1 MPVNI
6 LVEEFV
12 EKLKTYVFCLDNR
25 EEYEYRTRN
34 QLEISFMYKRDGS
47 TIVSLKYV
55 GSVVEQLVISD
66 QELQELLL
74 LLKEQ
79 FMLKQNG
86 RIGTDIVIS
95 HSPILQLDHHE
106 VQSVLLERGSVGE
119 FRPYDM
125 TIFFKCTDP
134 TTLNQPFY

>member
-1 MPVNI
+1 MPVNV

-34 QLEISFMYKRDGS
+34 QLEVSFVYKRDGS
-47 TIVSLKYV
+47 TVVALKYIGAV
-55 GSVVEQLVISD
+55 IEQLVISD
-66 QELQELLL
+66 KELQELLL

-79 FMLKQNG
+79 FVLKQNG
-86 RIGTDIVIS
+86 RIGNDIIVN
-95 HSPILQLDHHE
+95 HSPVLQLDHHE
-106 VQSVLLERGSVGE
+106 VQTVLLEHGSVGE

-125 TIFFKCTDP
+125 TIFFQCTDP
-134 TTLNQPFY
+134 MHISQLNY